1 MSNTIGIL
9 SLQGDVVEHQE
20 HFARLDI
27 ECRKVRAPEEL
38 ENLAGLII
46 PGGESTCLFRLM
58 RIFRLDDAIKRRVAA
73 GMKVWGTCAGAI
85 LVASHVI
92 DEGPKLGLANI
103 TVKRNAFGGQLQS
116 FKTTAPIPK
125 LGHDTFPLT
134 FIRAP
139 KIVEAGNDVEVLLK
153 IQDFYAM
160 IETESVLA
168 TVFHPELTPCLDIH
182 RYFAEKCG
190 VRSNSEKIESAT
202 EWDLTSWTR
211 FTNIEPGS

>member
-20 HFARLDI
+20 HFATLGI
-27 ECRKVRAPEEL
+27 ECRKVRRAEEL
-38 ENLAGLII
+38 EDLAGLVI

-58 RIFRLDDAIKRRVAA
+58 RIFKLDTAIKKRVAA

-85 LVASHVI
+85 LVAAEVVG
-92 DEGPKLGLANI
+92 EGTKLELANI
-103 TVKRNAFGGQLQS
+103 RVQRNAFGSQLQS
-116 FKTTAPIPK
+116 FKTVAPIPK
-125 LGHDTFPLT
+125 LGHDAFPLT

-139 KIVEAGNDVEVLLK
+139 KILEVGNDVEILLQM
-153 IQDFYAM
+153 QDFYAM

-182 RYFAEKCG
+182 RYFVEKCG
-190 VRSNSEKIESAT
+190 IRIDQEKLETTA
-202 EWDLTSWTR
+202 EWDMTSWTR
-211 FTNIEPGS
+211 FTTKL